1 MKINLQKFT
10 REAGAMSYY
19 EVCSLIS
26 QGWKKEWDL
35 EQRVPYIYNGDQWI
49 SYDDVNS
56 LTEKVFLFSY
66 FIRLYFKTKK
76 LQII

>member
-1 MKINLQKFT
+1 
-10 REAGAMSYY
+10 MSYY

-35 EQRVPYIYNGDQWI
+35 EQRVPYIHNGDQWI

-56 LTEKVFLFSY
+56 LTEKVFY
-66 FIRLYFKTKK
+66 FLILLDFILKQKNFK
-76 LQII
+76 